1 MNHSNEDIAR
11 QLRLGE
17 DSGWEFKQIEFSG
30 NRPTSPRRDD
40 LADEIAAFANSDG
53 GVLLCGVTDQGVV
66 QGMSRPQMDALERL
80 IVDICTDAIKPPVRP
95 DVWRR
100 ELEDGKPFLL
110 VAVARGDAQ
119 HDSPGGSFQR
129 VGSSKRRIT
138 SDERLRLAQRRGQ
151 TRFLWFDKQ
160 PVAETG
166 FGTLDRALWKPLLSA
181 EGAGDPALAMEKLG
195 LLARGAAGAVEA
207 TVTGLLLCSRA
218 PEEWL
223 PNAVITATHYRGMDR
238 ASGQLDAQTIT
249 GPLSRQIAEAVAF
262 AVRNMRVGAY
272 KSPARIDLPQYSERA
287 LFEAIVNAV
296 AHRDYSIRG
305 SRIRLSMF
313 ADRIEINSPGG
324 LPNNLAVDTL
334 AMRQST
340 RNEALASALGRL
352 PVGTVRGAGDRRY
365 FMERRGDG
373 VPTILRETRALS
385 GRLPEYRLIGGSD
398 LFLTIPAAETVPS
411 PARATI
417 TVRSRGAPVP
427 GVDLLALMPNE
438 SWRQATTGDD
448 GEALVEMHLTHLPV
462 TVFAAVAGYEAFLLR
477 DWLPNRR
484 ALTIEL
490 APLPDGGAVIFPD
503 ATGQIPG
510 LAGRLNPVRDERDRT
525 YLYASNIA
533 INQGQPQPVHFLL
546 GETVRLT
553 DADGRERLARIV
565 DVVGRASLI
574 EYRPIG

>member
-1 MNHSNEDIAR
+1 
-11 QLRLGE
+11 
-17 DSGWEFKQIEFSG
+17 
-30 NRPTSPRRDD
+30 
-40 LADEIAAFANSDG
+40 
-53 GVLLCGVTDQGVV
+53 
-66 QGMSRPQMDALERL
+66 
-80 IVDICTDAIKPPVRP
+80 
-95 DVWRR
+95 
-100 ELEDGKPFLL
+100 
-110 VAVARGDAQ
+110 
-119 HDSPGGSFQR
+119 
-129 VGSSKRRIT
+129 
-138 SDERLRLAQRRGQ
+138 
-151 TRFLWFDKQ
+151 
-160 PVAETG
+160 
-166 FGTLDRALWKPLLSA
+166 
-181 EGAGDPALAMEKLG
+181 
-195 LLARGAAGAVEA
+195 
-207 TVTGLLLCSRA
+207 
-218 PEEWL
+218 
-223 PNAVITATHYRGMDR
+223 
-238 ASGQLDAQTIT
+238 
-249 GPLSRQIAEAVAF
+249 
-262 AVRNMRVGAY
+262 MRVGAY

-340 RNEALASALGRL
+340 RNEVLASALGRL

-411 PARATI
+411 PARTTI
-417 TVRSRGAPVP
+417 TVRSRGTPVP
-427 GVDLLALMPNE
+427 GVELLALMPNE
-438 SWRQATTGDD
+438 SWRQATTDDD
-448 GEALVEMHLTHLPV
+448 GEASVEMHLTHLPV
-462 TVFAAVAGYEAFLLR
+462 TVFAAAAGYAAFLLR

-490 APLPDGGAVIFPD
+490 APLPDGGAVIVPD

-546 GETVRLT
+546 GETLRLT

-574 EYRPIG
+574 EYRPVG